1 MGQLLP
7 ENSTLARRLR
17 RAAQGGALPHAI
29 IFSGSGDRM
38 AAARFAAA
46 AMECQA
52 EGGRPCLQCRQCR
65 KVMEDIHPDVQTVQD
80 PDHRE
85 LPVDLL
91 RRLRQDAY
99 IRPND
104 GAAKVYIFPDC
115 DALNQRDQNVL
126 LKLVEEGPPY
136 AAFLFCAE
144 TAASLLPTIR
154 SRCVEW
160 KLRGGDEDARDDAE
174 VFKSS
179 ALLSAQQAKRDAVL
193 AFSQAVQKEFEKLL
207 ASDISK
213 ALDEKALADLIRA
226 ALRGEDPAAYA
237 AEVSQVTDGIRAEL
251 ARELEAGLEIR
262 PSKKVGAGFRLAA
275 KDGSG
280 YFDCS
285 QEEIARML
293 DPFFRDTRL

>member
-1 MGQLLP
+1 MELQIQDLVSSIKKDGIDSANKEAAVILTDAKKQADALLA
-7 ENSTLARRLR
+7 EARKE
-17 RAAQGGALPHAI
+17 A
-29 IFSGSGDRM
+29 D
-38 AAARFAAA
+38 
-46 AMECQA
+46 
-52 EGGRPCLQCRQCR
+52 
-65 KVMEDIHPDVQTVQD
+65 K
-80 PDHRE
+80 
-85 LPVDLL
+85 
-91 RRLRQDAY
+91 LRQ
-99 IRPND
+99 
-104 GAAKVYIFPDC
+104 
-115 DALNQRDQNVL
+115 
-126 LKLVEEGPPY
+126 
-136 AAFLFCAE
+136 
-144 TAASLLPTIR
+144 
-154 SRCVEW
+154 
-160 KLRGGDEDARDDAE
+160 DARDDAE

-262 PSKKVGAGFRLAA
+262 PSKKVGAGFRLAD